1 MKRPGGELASRPLHF
16 IWIADCSGSMG
27 VEGKIQALNNAIRDS
42 IPHMQKVAEENPN
55 AEVLVRAVKFGD
67 GAQWHITTATP
78 VADFKWVDLTTS
90 GLTDMSKA
98 LRLVADQLK
107 MPPMTDRALPPVLVL
122 ISDGQPTDDFQD
134 GLQALMDLPWG
145 KKAVRVAIAIGEDA
159 DHDVLQAFI
168 GHNELQPLQA
178 NNAEQLV
185 NYIKWVSTAVLKSAS
200 APPSQVQPGN
210 NANTPVVNVPIPA
223 IPTAPSD
230 ASNVW

>member
-16 IWIADCSGSMG
+16 IWIADCSGSMSS
-27 VEGKIQALNNAIRDS
+27 EGKIQALNNAIRDS

-67 GAQWHITTATP
+67 GAQWHLPIATP
-78 VADFKWVDLTTS
+78 VADFKWEDLITS
-90 GLTDMSKA
+90 GMTDMGKA

-122 ISDGQPTDDFQD
+122 ISDGQPTDDFHG

-145 KKAVRVAIAIGEDA
+145 KKAVRVGIAIGEDA
-159 DHDVLQAFI
+159 DQDVLQAFI

-200 APPSQVQPGN
+200 APPSQQLQAGGQ
-210 NANTPVVNVPIPA
+210 NAPAINIPIPA
-223 IPTAPSD
+223 VPATPSD
-230 ASNVW
+230 AGDVW

>member
-16 IWIADCSGSMG
+16 IWIADCSGSMSA
-27 VEGKIQALNNAIRDS
+27 EGKIQALNNAIRDS

-55 AEVLVRAVKFGD
+55 ASVLVRAVKFSD
-67 GAQWHITTATP
+67 GAQWHIPTATP
-78 VADFKWVDLTTS
+78 AADFKWVDLTTS
-90 GLTDMSKA
+90 GMTDMGKA

-122 ISDGQPTDDFQD
+122 ISDGQPTDDFHG

-145 KKAVRVAIAIGEDA
+145 KKAVRIAIAIGEDA
-159 DHDVLQAFI
+159 DQAILQDFI

-200 APPSQVQPGN
+200 SPPSQVAGGK
-210 NANTPVVNVPIPA
+210 ANMPALNIPIPA
-223 IPTAPSD
+223 APNAPAATGD
-230 ASNVW
+230 VW